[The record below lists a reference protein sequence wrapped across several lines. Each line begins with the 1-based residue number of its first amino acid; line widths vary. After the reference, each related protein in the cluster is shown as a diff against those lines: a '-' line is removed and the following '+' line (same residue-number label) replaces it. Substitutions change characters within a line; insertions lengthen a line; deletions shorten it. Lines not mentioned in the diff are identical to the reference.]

1 MGLGQARRLV
11 GGGAGI
17 VGGGRQALVHG
28 IRESLAGCV
37 RLERAAARRSH
48 CHRALVD
55 HAASV
60 RHGWRDG
67 RGDQRTTAL
76 GVVQLALIK
85 KYYIAFLACFF
96 DMVRNLT
103 VRDLG
108 NI

>member
-1 MGLGQARRLV
+1 MGLCQVRRLV
-11 GGGAGI
+11 GGGAGT
-17 VGGGRQALVHG
+17 VVGGRQALVHA

-37 RLERAAARRSH
+37 RLDRTVAWRSH

-60 RHGWRDG
+60 RHGRRDG

-85 KYYIAFLACFF
+85 NTPFFFFLACFF
-96 DMVRNLT
+96 DTQHNLT
-103 VRDLG
+103 LRDV
-108 NI
+108 